1 MNVLSVALDS
11 IGRATTTLDNVA
23 ARIAT
28 LSDPES
34 GGDTVDLSSQMVQ
47 LMEARSMVDAN
58 IAVLKT
64 ANEMSRNL
72 VDLIG

>member
-1 MNVLSVALDS
+1 MNVLSVAWDNIS
-11 IGRATTTLDNVA
+11 RATATLDNVA

-28 LSDPES
+28 LSDPEI

-47 LMEARSMVDAN
+47 LMEARSMVDVN

-72 VDLIG
+72 VDLIA